1 MLSIN
6 FKIVRRKEVKMAE
19 LKRTQLY
26 DVHVAEG
33 GTMVDF
39 GGWEMPIQYPEGI
52 IAEHLYTRHF
62 CSLFDVS
69 HMGRLIIEGPDM
81 VKFLQHVLTSN
92 VESLIVGKAQYSIIP
107 NEKGEA
113 IDDAYLY
120 RFSEDRYL
128 LIVNAGNTDKDLEHL
143 NKEIKNFNCT
153 MTNITADW
161 ASIAVQGPKSKE
173 LLTELAGGVALT
185 EPEKNALGHV
195 DFEGHEAYVAKTG
208 YTGEPLGYEV
218 FVKTEDAAWFWNRM
232 KELGAKPAALG
243 ARDTLRLEAGMPLY
257 GHEMY
262 FEPGDEP
269 GPDDVPMPIFAVS
282 LAKFAVSFSDRKG
295 DYIGREALT
304 KQKEAFDRVQK
315 RDYSMS
321 DVLPRR
327 VMPIALIDRGVL
339 RKGMDVFRNG
349 ELVGFTT
356 SGTMVPYY
364 KAEGEGLESVITDE
378 VVKRSIGLCYINCDI
393 LPDDEVEVDVR
404 GKRIKALIVDKH
416 LDTMA
421 PPFARPMIY
430 GTEISEMEIGD
441 EPRAVKALNLIK
453 KAEEN
458 HLWRQK
464 NCINLIPSENTPS
477 KAVQMLSASDP
488 SARYAEHKKVKS
500 FYDKDI
506 FYYQGTK
513 FIDEVEQ
520 RAVDELRKYFGCT
533 EVETRVISGQ
543 MSNVCA
549 FSSLMDWKNR
559 LNRKKTPERLGYILN
574 NHIIKGGHLSAQP
587 MGALKDYVA
596 VDPKTERNAI
606 VNFPVLKD
614 NIFKID
620 VEETKKVIDEYRPE
634 FIIFGKS
641 MVIHKEPVAE
651 IRKYVDDMGL
661 ETTIMYDMAHVLG
674 IAGDYFQKPF
684 EEGAEIVTGST
695 HKTFFGPQRGLV
707 AMNYKED
714 ELKYGLWETV
724 ERRAFPGSV
733 SNHHLGTQLG
743 LYMAALEMNEFK
755 DAYQKAIITNA
766 KGFAKA
772 LKAEGLNVCGDPAND
787 YTETHQVLVSV
798 GYGEGPEIA
807 ERLERNNI
815 VVNYQATPDEEGFTA
830 SGALRMGVSEMVRF
844 GFGEEEF
851 KKLAS
856 IMADCI
862 LRNKDVKDEVAKF
875 RSGYTKMHYCFD
887 DKEFLDALEGFAGK
901 IGF

>member
-1 MLSIN
+1 
-6 FKIVRRKEVKMAE
+6 MAD

-39 GGWEMPIQYPEGI
+39 GGWEMPIQYPGGI
-52 IAEHLYTRHF
+52 IGEHLYTRHF
-62 CSLFDVS
+62 CSIFDVS
-69 HMGRLIIEGPDM
+69 HMGRLIVEGPDM

-92 VESLIVGKAQYSIIP
+92 VESLDINKAQYCIIP

-120 RFSEDRYL
+120 RFSEERYL

-143 NKEIKNFNCT
+143 CEVIKDFDCT
-153 MTNITADW
+153 LTNITADW

-173 LLTELAGGVALT
+173 LMMVLTGGAQVT
-185 EPEKNALGHV
+185 EPWKNALNHV
-195 DFEGHEAYVAKTG
+195 DLEGHEAYVAKTG

-218 FVKTEDAAWFWNRM
+218 FVKSEDAEWFWKRM
-232 KELGAKPAALG
+232 EELGAKPAALG

-262 FEPGDEP
+262 YEPGEEP
-269 GPDDVPMPIFAVS
+269 GPDDIPMPIFAVS

-295 DYIGREALT
+295 DYIGREELA
-304 KQKEAFDRVQK
+304 KQKAAFDKIQN
-315 RDYSMS
+315 RDWSGM
-321 DVLPRR
+321 DVLPKR
-327 VMPIALIDRGVL
+327 VMPITLLDRGVL
-339 RKGMDVFRNG
+339 RKGMDIYKDG

-378 VVKRSIGLCYINCDI
+378 VVKRSIGLCYINSDI
-393 LPDDEVEVDVR
+393 LPDDMIEVDVR
-404 GKRIKALIVDKH
+404 GRRLKAVIPEKH

-430 GTEISEMEIGD
+430 GTEISQTEFSD
-441 EPRAVKALNLIK
+441 EPKNLKALNLLK
-453 KAEEN
+453 KAEKN

-464 NCINLIPSENTPS
+464 ECINLIPSENTPS
-477 KAVQMLSASDP
+477 KAVQMLCASDP

-506 FYYQGTK
+506 FYYQGTG
-513 FIDEVEQ
+513 FIDEAEQ
-520 RAVDELRKYFGCT
+520 IAVDELKKYFGCT

-543 MSNVCA
+543 MSNMCA
-549 FSSLMDWKNR
+549 FSALMDWKNR
-559 LNRKKTPERLGYILN
+559 LNRKVTPQRLGYILN

-587 MGALKDYVA
+587 MGALHDYVA
-596 VDPKTERNAI
+596 IDPKTERSAV
-606 VNFPVLKD
+606 VNFPVCED

-620 VEETKKVIDEYRPE
+620 VEETKKVIEEYKPE

-641 MVIHKEPVAE
+641 MVLHKEPVAA
-651 IRKYVDDMGL
+651 IRKFVDDMGID
-661 ETTIMYDMAHVLG
+661 TTIMYDMAHVLG

-695 HKTFFGPQRGLV
+695 HKTFFGPQRGVV

-714 ELKYGLWETV
+714 DLKYGLWETV

-733 SNHHLGTQLG
+733 SNHHLGTMLG
-743 LYMAALEMNEFK
+743 LAMAAYEMNTFK
-755 DAYQKAIITNA
+755 DEYQKNIINNA
-766 KGFAKA
+766 KSFAKA

-787 YTETHQVLVSV
+787 YTETHQVIVSV
-798 GYGEGPEIA
+798 GYGDGPEIA
-807 ERLERNNI
+807 NRLEKNNI

-830 SGALRMGVSEMVRF
+830 SGALRMGVSEMTRF
-844 GFGEEEF
+844 GFGEAEF
-851 KKLAS
+851 KKLAA

-862 LRNKDVKDEVAKF
+862 LRNKDVKEDVKKF
-875 RSGYTKMHYCFD
+875 RSDYTTMRYCFD
-887 DKEFLDALEGFAGK
+887 DKEFLDTLEGFAAK